1 MVVMTTTTPVSDY
14 PQRSARAYELQLRQQ
29 LQRYGTPEAA
39 PEAVGRRA
47 AMFVAAGLAWA
58 DDVGPFLD
66 TDGVRAALGGVTK
79 QAVSQRMNARRLLG
93 LRLAED
99 GSGAVR
105 LVYPAWQ
112 FRPGILDLL
121 PEVLAAAGYSPGR
134 ATTGWTIA
142 TWLTTSHPG
151 LGDMTPVQL
160 LAAGRG
166 KQVVVLARQ
175 VADSLGVAERAA
187 VASGGT

>member
-1 MVVMTTTTPVSDY
+1 
-14 PQRSARAYELQLRQQ
+14 
-29 LQRYGTPEAA
+29 
-39 PEAVGRRA
+39 
-47 AMFVAAGLAWA
+47 MFVAAGLAWA

-151 LGDMTPVQL
+151 LGGMTPVQL
-160 LAAGRG
+160 LAARRG